1 MKRVLWSLVA
11 FSLPLALFWLGGGEF
26 VRGDSLAGITILSIF
41 CAGWVWFHPLWGG
54 KGVR

>member
-11 FSLPLALFWLGGGEF
+11 FILPLALFWLGGGEF

-41 CAGWVWFHPLWGG
+41 CAGWVGFHPLWDG